1 MEDVSVD
8 AAAAAQ
14 SPMPPPPATAPRAVA
29 LDPELEDR
37 LTALK
42 EERLRQEKWRAR
54 VWRERRALLIL
65 LGLVLF
71 LLPNFRMARVVGR
84 SMEEALEN
92 GDTLLVWKS
101 WRRFSPLAPGDI
113 IVFRY
118 KGNGEE
124 LVKRVVFV
132 QNSQGTLRWPRSV
145 RISGAAVPTTALFS
159 DAYLEASS
167 SAMWAREGYTVHVLG
182 DNLEHSNDSRDF
194 GPIQPEW
201 IVGKVV
207 LLGQ

>member
-8 AAAAAQ
+8 AAAAAAQ
-14 SPMPPPPATAPRAVA
+14 SPPPASTAPRVVA
-29 LDPELEDR
+29 LDAELEAR
-37 LTALK
+37 LAALN

-65 LGLVLF
+65 LGLVLL

-84 SMEEALEN
+84 SMEEELEN

-101 WRRFSPLAPGDI
+101 WRRFSPLTPGDI
-113 IVFRY
+113 IVFRSR
-118 KGNGEE
+118 GGGGE

-132 QNSQGTLRWPRSV
+132 QNRQGTLRWPRSI
-145 RISGAAVPTTALFS
+145 RISGAVIPTEMLFS
-159 DAYLEASS
+159 RRYLEASS
-167 SAMWAREGYTVHVLG
+167 SPAWIRQGLVVHVLG

-194 GPIQPEW
+194 GPIRPEW

-207 LLGQ
+207 QFRQ